1 MKYSIFVLL
10 FLMVSFFSVAQN
22 RLEYGTPNYLNQK
35 LDRSKFKECELFIPI
50 NYIDAEEDFAVAKKY
65 HSIEIVI
72 LSVKGKKIKGY
83 IRGYIEVDENGI
95 YFRPL
100 GEHISVKRMENVL
113 FMDERMLFYE
123 ADCFDGKNK

>member
-1 MKYSIFVLL
+1 
-10 FLMVSFFSVAQN
+10 MVSFFSVAQN